1 VIEAARVAES
11 LAGWV
16 KSEVTEAGA
25 GGIIL
30 GLSGGVD
37 SAVVAALAKRAFPDT
52 HLALIL
58 PLHTAA
64 ADVDDAR
71 RVVDEFGLKA
81 KTIELDPVYDSLARI
96 LGADPAVEEQPDL
109 ALANLKARLR
119 MLVLYYH
126 ANRFRY
132 LVAGTGNRS
141 QLSIGYFTKF
151 GDGGADLM
159 PLGHLV
165 KSEVVELARY
175 LEVPQTVIEK
185 PPSADTWRGHT
196 DEGELGFTYE
206 QLEQY
211 VLGSLEDDSV
221 RQRITTLRRNS
232 SHKLRTPKLPP
243 PTSAMAHQ
251 TSTTDS

>member
-1 VIEAARVAES
+1 MEAARVAEN

-16 KSEVTEAGA
+16 KSEVEEAGA
-25 GGIIL
+25 RGIVF

-37 SAVVAALAKRAFPDT
+37 SAVVAALVKSAFPEN
-52 HLALIL
+52 HLALLL

-64 ADVDDAR
+64 ADLEDAG
-71 RVVDEFGLKA
+71 RVVDEFGLNA
-81 KTIELDPVYDSLARI
+81 RTIELDPVYDSLAVI
-96 LGADPAVEEQPDL
+96 LGADPAAEERPDL
-109 ALANLKARLR
+109 ALANLKARMR

-126 ANRFRY
+126 ANRSRY

-141 QLSIGYFTKF
+141 QLSIGHFTKF

-165 KSEVVELARY
+165 KSEVVEVAGCLG
-175 LEVPQTVIEK
+175 VPQTVIDK

-196 DEGELGFTYE
+196 DEAELGFTYE
-206 QLEQY
+206 QLEQF
-211 VLGSLEDDSV
+211 VLGSLEDAEV
-221 RQRITTLRRNS
+221 NEHIRTLRRNS

-243 PTSAMAHQ
+243 PTSAMAR
-251 TSTTDS
+251 

>member
-1 VIEAARVAES
+1 MEAVRIAEN

-16 KSEVTEAGA
+16 KSEVAEAGA
-25 GGIIL
+25 TGIVF

-52 HLALIL
+52 HLALVL

-64 ADVDDAR
+64 VDVDDAQ
-71 RVVDEFGLKA
+71 RVVDEFGLNA
-81 KTIELDPVYDSLARI
+81 RTIELDPVYDSLARI
-96 LGADPAVEEQPDL
+96 LGADPASEERPDL

-126 ANRFRY
+126 ANKFRY

-141 QLSIGYFTKF
+141 QLSIGHFTKF

-165 KSEVVELARY
+165 KSEVVELAGC
-175 LEVPQTVIEK
+175 LGVPQTVIDK

-196 DEGELGFTYE
+196 DEEELGFTYE

-211 VLGSLEDDSV
+211 VLGSLDDEAV
-221 RQRITTLRRNS
+221 RERIRTLRRNS

-243 PTSAMAHQ
+243 PISVMAQ
-251 TSTTDS
+251 

>member
-1 VIEAARVAES
+1 MEPARIADN
-11 LAGWV
+11 LAGWL
-16 KSEVTEAGA
+16 KSEVEEASA
-25 GGIIL
+25 RGIVF

-37 SAVVAALAKRAFPDT
+37 SAVVAALAKRGFPDD
-52 HLALIL
+52 HLALVL

-64 ADVDDAR
+64 VDVDDAQ
-71 RVVDEFGLKA
+71 RVVDAFGLSA

-96 LGADPAVEEQPDL
+96 LGADPTAEERPDP

-126 ANRFRY
+126 ANRSCY

-175 LEVPQTVIEK
+175 LEVPQAVIDK

-196 DEGELGFTYE
+196 DEVELGFTYE
-206 QLEQY
+206 QIEEY
-211 VLGSLEDDSV
+211 VLGSLEDETV
-221 RQRITTLRRNS
+221 RERIRTLRRNS

-243 PTSAMAHQ
+243 PISAMAR
-251 TSTTDS
+251 

>member
-1 VIEAARVAES
+1 MEAARIAEN

-16 KSEVTEAGA
+16 KSEVEGAGA
-25 GGIIL
+25 DGIVF

-37 SAVVAALAKRAFPDT
+37 SAVVAALARSAFPEQ
-52 HLALIL
+52 HLALVL

-64 ADVDDAR
+64 ADVEDAR
-71 RVVDEFGLKA
+71 QVVEAFGLNA
-81 KTIELDPVYDSLARI
+81 KTIELDPVYDAMARI
-96 LGADPAVEEQPDL
+96 LGADPTAEAKPDL

-119 MLVLYYH
+119 MLTLYYY
-126 ANRFRY
+126 ANRSRY

-141 QLSIGYFTKF
+141 ELSIGYFTKF

-165 KSEVVELARY
+165 KSEVVELARC
-175 LEVPQTVIEK
+175 LDVPQTVIDK

-196 DEGELGFTYE
+196 DEVELGFSYE

-211 VLGSLEDDSV
+211 LLGSLVDETV
-221 RQRITTLRRNS
+221 RDRIASLRRNS

-243 PTSAMAHQ
+243 PTSAMAR
-251 TSTTDS
+251 